1 MKTLLRRG
9 GTRNLG
15 GMIAHALLIK
25 GASLRMLVQS
35 VGRSE
40 EPPGLAA
47 EAIMV
52 EEVSE
57 DFKPI
62 DTFLSQTWQH
72 QGGVDGVSQSPERP
86 VMRFAHSAGLGV
98 FARVARTLAMIAFA
112 AGIIG
117 VTVSSGSAAADG
129 WSTMSDNAVVLF
141 RHATAPGVGDPPGFR
156 LDDCATQRNLDE
168 AGSKQ
173 ARRIGQAFRDRGIQV
188 GAVVSSQWCRARDT
202 AMLAFGGS
210 PREVPV
216 FNSFF
221 NTLEQREAQTAAA
234 RLFLGQW
241 QGPGVLVV
249 ITHQVNISALTGI
262 YPASGEGI
270 VLRVQDSGLQVLGRI
285 QP

>member
-1 MKTLLRRG
+1 
-9 GTRNLG
+9 
-15 GMIAHALLIK
+15 MIARTLLIK
-25 GASLRMLVQS
+25 GASLRMLVRS
-35 VGRSE
+35 AGRSK
-40 EPPGLAA
+40 EPPDLAA
-47 EAIMV
+47 EATMV
-52 EEVSE
+52 KEVSE
-57 DFKPI
+57 DFKSI
-62 DTFLSQTWQH
+62 DTFPSQTGQH
-72 QGGVDGVSQSPERP
+72 EGGVDGTSQCP
-86 VMRFAHSAGLGV
+86 VMRLGYSAGLGV
-98 FARVARTLAMIAFA
+98 FARVARTLTMIAVA

-129 WSTMSDNAVVLF
+129 WSAMSDNAVVLF

-168 AGSKQ
+168 AGREQ

-188 GAVVSSQWCRARDT
+188 GAVASSQWCRARET

-210 PREVPV
+210 TREAPA

-241 QGPGVLVV
+241 QGPGMLVV

-270 VLRVQDSGLQVLGRI
+270 ILRVQDSGLQVLGRV